1 MTRSQKK
8 RIKNLKIAE
17 AKGLDRQAK
26 RIKVI
31 ALVWTNKLTKQVNP
45 EKHLFGRL
53 CLCRTCQYPYCL
65 CYDGTIQF
73 CINCFYR
80 RGCQKITEPIEPLLD
95 RECRDCSLQRKEIQN
110 DG

>member
-53 CLCRTCQYPYCL
+53 LPMPHL
-65 CYDGTIQF
+65 
-73 CINCFYR
+73 
-80 RGCQKITEPIEPLLD
+80 PISLL
-95 RECRDCSLQRKEIQN
+95 SML
-110 DG
+110 